1 MLFNTTFCYRSKN
14 RKIGVS
20 MVTISHVVQDILN
33 KHVFLQEAVNHGIVS
48 YNKLAADIKPEIE
61 EELGKKVKNNAIV
74 MALRRYSDKL
84 EKKQKKPVFDYFR
97 ETLLKTDLCYIVVE
111 QSSTSLDKVQSM
123 YDQIDFKRGGMFNV
137 IQGNYEVGVITN
149 QRSKD
154 KLLDILE
161 GEKILNV
168 VEDLVG
174 ISLTYTKDFMFSPG
188 ILYNVLR
195 FLAWENINIVGII
208 MTQKELSIVVNR
220 SDAMK
225 CYNTLER
232 LGKSSKSNAKQ
243 EDN

>member
-1 MLFNTTFCYRSKN
+1 
-14 RKIGVS
+14 
-20 MVTISHVVQDILN
+20 MVTISHVVQNILN

-84 EKKQKKPVFDYFR
+84 EKKHKKPVFDYFR
-97 ETLLKTDLCYIVVE
+97 ETLEL
-111 QSSTSLDKVQSM
+111 SSTSLDRIQSM
-123 YDQIDFKRGGMFNV
+123 YDQIDFKRGGIFNV

-149 QRSKD
+149 QRSKEQ
-154 KLLDILE
+154 LLDLLSD
-161 GEKILNV
+161 EKVLNV

-174 ISLTYTKDFMFSPG
+174 ISLSYTKDFMFTPG

-208 MTQKELSIVVNR
+208 MTQKELSIIVNR

-232 LGKSSKSNAKQ
+232 LGKSSKNNAEKNNNIQ
-243 EDN
+243 HLD

>member
-1 MLFNTTFCYRSKN
+1 
-14 RKIGVS
+14 
-20 MVTISHVVQDILN
+20 MVTISHVVQNILN

-84 EKKQKKPVFDYFR
+84 EKKHKKPVFDYFR
-97 ETLLKTDLCYIVVE
+97 ETLLKTDLAYIVVE
-111 QSSTSLDKVQSM
+111 LSSTSLDRIQSM
-123 YDQIDFKRGGMFNV
+123 YDQIDFKRGGIFNV

-149 QRSKD
+149 QRSKEQ
-154 KLLDILE
+154 LLDLLSD
-161 GEKILNV
+161 EKVLNV

-174 ISLTYTKDFMFSPG
+174 ISLSYTKDFMFTPG

-208 MTQKELSIVVNR
+208 MTQKELSIIVNR

-232 LGKSSKSNAKQ
+232 LGKSSKNNAEKNNNIQ
-243 EDN
+243 HLD